1 MKTSK
6 VTAYELFRDTNLI
19 SDKEFIKNSLFEF
32 VYVGEISNQMV
43 DNRVFTS
50 VDLLIG
56 PKEAKFLLK
65 LNVRN
70 RKMKDYH
77 LNSLA
82 KDMSSESNWHE
93 DKSAWI
99 FNAQPISFDVNG
111 HLINGQNRLSAII
124 KSEKVLVIKTFF
136 NTDSETFKV
145 YDTGKTKN
153 ATKILDLMSISD
165 PSKAANIVKLYKSVI
180 TGKGFSENV
189 VKQSRRSMPNED
201 VYYSYLNDPKVVK
214 SIQFVKNRCKNAN
227 KILNSTS
234 IAGYHRIFSD
244 KSEEDANEFIEKLC
258 NGFGLESNSPI
269 LALRKRL
276 LRHKNGDRYHLTSK
290 TITKLT
296 IYAWNKFRLGE
307 KTMQLTLPRDFN
319 GKVI

>member
-19 SDKEFIKNSLFEF
+19 TDNEFIKNSLFEF

-43 DNRVFTS
+43 DNRVFTN

-56 PKEAKFLLK
+56 PEEAKFLLK

-82 KDMSSESNWHE
+82 KDMSSESNWYE
-93 DKSAWI
+93 NKSVWI

-111 HLINGQNRLSAII
+111 YLINGQNRLSAII
-124 KSEKVLVIKTFF
+124 KSNKILIVKAFF

-145 YDTGKTKN
+145 YDTGKNKN

-165 PSKAANIVKLYKSVI
+165 PSKAANIVKLHNSVT

-189 VKQSRRSMPNED
+189 VKQSRRSIPNED
-201 VYYSYLNDPKVVK
+201 VYYGYLNDPKVVK
-214 SIQFVKNRCKNAN
+214 SIQFVKKRCQGAN
-227 KILNSTS
+227 KVLDSTT

-244 KSEEDANEFIEKLC
+244 KSEGDANEFIEKLC
-258 NGFGLESNSPI
+258 NGLGLESNSPI

-296 IYAWNKFRLGE
+296 LYAWNKFRLGE
-307 KTMQLTLPRDFN
+307 KTMHLTLPRDFN
-319 GKVI
+319 GEVI

>member
-32 VYVGEISNQMV
+32 VYVGEINNQMV

-56 PKEAKFLLK
+56 PEEAKFLLK

-82 KDMSSESNWHE
+82 KDMSSESNWYE

-124 KSEKVLVIKTFF
+124 KSNKILIIKTFF

-145 YDTGKTKN
+145 YDTGKNKN

-165 PSKAANIVKLYKSVI
+165 PSKAANIVKLHKSVT

-214 SIQFVKNRCKNAN
+214 SIQFVKKHCKNAN
-227 KILNSTS
+227 KVLDSTC